1 MVDAID
7 RTATADWSTGLP
19 GVTPAG
25 GVSAKLVVL
34 SGEDEGRELPL
45 VSKLTI
51 GADPTSDLALRDRRV
66 SRKHAE
72 LALRNGRVV
81 LRDVGSR
88 NGTLVGQS
96 KIKEIELPLGA
107 VIRVGDTL
115 LGVHP
120 RWYTRE
126 LSPSNARRFGE
137 LTGGS
142 LRMREIYAVLER
154 VAPSAVTVLIEGESG
169 TGKELAAR
177 SIHAASGRRERPY
190 VVFDCAA
197 VPRELAESELFGHRR
212 GAFSGAVSDRAG
224 TFVQANGG
232 TIFLDELGELP
243 LELQPKLLRVLETGD
258 VKAVGDDN
266 MRHVDVR
273 VIAATNRD
281 LRAEVR
287 RGRFRED
294 LLYRLEV
301 VKVRLPPLR
310 ERIEDIG
317 DITRELFGDELA
329 PGSEVAG
336 ENLQRLMAHA
346 WPGNVRE
353 LRNVLERAMV
363 MAAQPPRFDRLVFN
377 LGPLTAQPAA
387 LGNAYPGVASPLP
400 FKEAKEQLLDS
411 FERAYLDA
419 LLERHKGNLTHAAQA
434 AGISRKHLSEL
445 CKKYDV
451 R

>member
-19 GVTPAG
+19 GAQPAG

-34 SGEDEGRELPL
+34 SGDDEGRELPL

-51 GADPTSDLALRDRRV
+51 GADPASDLPLRDRRV
-66 SRKHAE
+66 SRRHAE
-72 LALRNGRVV
+72 IALREGRVV

-88 NGTLVGQS
+88 NGTFVGQS
-96 KIKEIELPLGA
+96 KVKELELPMGA

-126 LSPSNARRFGE
+126 LSPSNAKSFGD

-142 LRMREIYAVLER
+142 LRMREIYSVLER
-154 VAPSAVTVLIEGESG
+154 VAPSDVTVLVEGESG

-177 SIHAASGRRERPY
+177 SIHAASRRSAKPY
-190 VVFDCAA
+190 VVFDCAS

-224 TFVQANGG
+224 AFMQANAG

-258 VKAVGDDN
+258 VRAVGDDN
-266 MRHVDVR
+266 TRHADVR

-301 VKVRLPPLR
+301 VKLRLPPLR
-310 ERIEDIG
+310 ERIEDLP
-317 DITRELFGDELA
+317 DIVRQLMGSRLA
-329 PGSEVAG
+329 VDSQVAG
-336 ENLQRLMAHA
+336 ENLQRLMAHG

-353 LRNVLERAMV
+353 LRNVLDRAMV
-363 MAAQPPRFDRLVFN
+363 LAAQPPRFEQLVFN
-377 LGPLTAQPAA
+377 LGPLVAQPST
-387 LGNAYPGVASPLP
+387 LGNAFPGVASPLP

-419 LLERHKGNLTHAAQA
+419 VLERHKGNLTHAAQA
-434 AGISRKHLSEL
+434 AGISRKHLAEL